1 VQTRATGGSKEA
13 FKAVFLRN
21 RVMLLKI
28 AIHLLA
34 FLPLFVLYFLAF
46 TEQLGADPVEE
57 VIHFTGMGAF
67 NLLLISL
74 LVTPVAKKY
83 RQGYLLQ
90 IRRLLGLYS
99 FTYAMFHLLNF
110 LAFEV
115 QFDLALFFDEIID
128 RPYITVGMAA
138 LMILFSLALTSITV
152 LRRKMGTKWQKLHNG
167 VYLAVLLIALH
178 FFWSVKSDIV
188 EPMIYFTMAV
198 LLLILRKD
206 KIKRWFK
213 SSVIVFFVK
222 KKRRH

>member
-1 VQTRATGGSKEA
+1 MQTRATGVSKEA
-13 FKAVFLRN
+13 LKTVFLRN
-21 RVMLLKI
+21 RVILLKI
-28 AIHLLA
+28 SIHLLA

-74 LVTPVAKKY
+74 LVTPVAKNY
-83 RQGYLLQ
+83 RQGYLLK

-138 LMILFSLALTSITV
+138 LMILFSLALTSITAI
-152 LRRKMGTKWQKLHNG
+152 RRKMGTKWQKLHNG

-188 EPMIYFTMAV
+188 EPMIYFTMVV
-198 LLLILRKD
+198 LLLIFRKD

-213 SSVIVFFVK
+213 SSVIGFFVQ

>member
-1 VQTRATGGSKEA
+1 LSKGA

-46 TEQLGADPVEE
+46 SEQLGADPVEE
-57 VIHFTGMGAF
+57 VIHFTGIGAF

-74 LVTPVAKKY
+74 LVTPIAKKY

-138 LMILFSLALTSITV
+138 LIILFSLALTSITV

-198 LLLILRKD
+198 FLLILRKD

-213 SSVIVFFVK
+213 
-222 KKRRH
+222 

>member
-1 VQTRATGGSKEA
+1 VQTRATGVSKEA
-13 FKAVFLRN
+13 LKTVFLRN
-21 RVMLLKI
+21 RVILLKI
-28 AIHLLA
+28 SIHLLA

-74 LVTPVAKKY
+74 LVTPVAKNY
-83 RQGYLLQ
+83 RQGYLLK

-138 LMILFSLALTSITV
+138 LMILFSLALTSITAI
-152 LRRKMGTKWQKLHNG
+152 RRKMGTKWQKLHNG

-188 EPMIYFTMAV
+188 EPMIYFTMVV
-198 LLLILRKD
+198 LLLIFRKD

-213 SSVIVFFVK
+213 SSVIGFFVQ

>member
-1 VQTRATGGSKEA
+1 MQTKELGVSKEA

-21 RVMLLKI
+21 KVMLLKI
-28 AIHLLA
+28 SIHLLA

-74 LVTPVAKKY
+74 LVTPIAKKY
-83 RQGYLLQ
+83 RQGYLLH

-128 RPYITVGMAA
+128 RPYITVGMTA
-138 LMILFSLALTSITV
+138 LMILFSLALTSITA

-213 SSVIVFFVK
+213 SSAIGIFVK

>member
-1 VQTRATGGSKEA
+1 VPAIATTSNKGS
-13 FKAVFLRN
+13 FKIVFLRN
-21 RVMLLKI
+21 RVLLLKI

-34 FLPLFVLYFLAF
+34 FLPLLGLYLLAF

-57 VIHFTGMGAF
+57 VIHFTGIGGF

-74 LVTPVAKKY
+74 LITPIAKKY

-90 IRRLLGLYS
+90 TRRLLGLYS

-115 QFDLALFFDEIID
+115 QFDLELFFAEILD

-138 LMILFSLALTSITV
+138 LIILFSLAVTSITSI
-152 LRRKMGTKWQKLHNG
+152 RRKMGKKWQKLHNG
-167 VYLAVLLIALH
+167 VYLALLLVALH

-188 EPMIYFTMAV
+188 EPMIYVAMALF
-198 LLLILRKD
+198 LLSLRKD

-213 SSVIVFFVK
+213 
-222 KKRRH
+222 

>member
-1 VQTRATGGSKEA
+1 
-13 FKAVFLRN
+13 
-21 RVMLLKI
+21 MLLKI

-115 QFDLALFFDEIID
+115 QFDLVLFFDEIID

-138 LMILFSLALTSITV
+138 LMILFSLAITSITA

-188 EPMIYFTMAV
+188 EPMIYFIMAV

-213 SSVIVFFVK
+213 SS
-222 KKRRH
+222 

>member
-1 VQTRATGGSKEA
+1 VQTRATGVSKVT

-138 LMILFSLALTSITV
+138 LMILFSLAITSITA

-178 FFWSVKSDIV
+178 FFWSVKSDII

-213 SSVIVFFVK
+213 SS
-222 KKRRH
+222 

>member
-1 VQTRATGGSKEA
+1 MQTRVTGVSKEA
-13 FKAVFLRN
+13 LKAVFLRN

-34 FLPLFVLYFLAF
+34 FLPLFFLYFLAF

-115 QFDLALFFDEIID
+115 QFDLMLFFDEIID

-138 LMILFSLALTSITV
+138 LIILFSLAITSITA

-188 EPMIYFTMAV
+188 EPMIYFIMAV

-213 SSVIVFFVK
+213 SS
-222 KKRRH
+222 

>member
-1 VQTRATGGSKEA
+1 MQTRATGVSKEA
-13 FKAVFLRN
+13 LKAVLLRN

-90 IRRLLGLYS
+90 IRRLVGLYS

-115 QFDLALFFDEIID
+115 QFDLTLFFDEIID

-138 LMILFSLALTSITV
+138 LMILFSLAITSITA

-213 SSVIVFFVK
+213 SS
-222 KKRRH
+222 